1 MRSLQKHGEGK
12 GFDVAYLKA
21 RIFIAIW
28 YQPMNWLAII
38 ILPLQVKSHVRS
50 SGQRRIYMRSETYI
64 HEVGDVYTWGL
75 RRIYIKA
82 ETNGM
87 LLFFFVY

>member
-21 RIFIAIW
+21 RVFIAIW
-28 YQPMNWLAII
+28 YQPMNWLATL
-38 ILPLQVKSHVRS
+38 ILPLWGIIR
-50 SGQRRIYMRSETYI
+50 TYG
-64 HEVGDVYTWGL
+64 HQGGDVYTWGL

-82 ETNGM
+82 ITYIHKG
-87 LLFFFVY
+87 

>member
-28 YQPMNWLAII
+28 YQPMNWLATI
-38 ILPLQVKSHVRS
+38 ILPLWGIIRTYGHQGGDVCT
-50 SGQRRIYMRSETYI
+50 SGQGHIYVRAEMYI
-64 HEVGDVYTWGL
+64 HKEGCVYT
-75 RRIYIKA
+75 
-82 ETNGM
+82 
-87 LLFFFVY
+87 

>member
-28 YQPMNWLAII
+28 YQPMNWLATL
-38 ILPLQVKSHVRS
+38 ILPLQGIVRTR
-50 SGQRRIYMRSETYI
+50 QVIRPETYI
-64 HEVGDVYTWGL
+64 HEVGDVYTWGCL
-75 RRIYIKA
+75 RIYVGA
-82 ETNGM
+82 ETYIHKGDY
-87 LLFFFVY
+87 VYT